1 MLDLVS
7 LGELLIDFT
16 PVGMSE
22 KGVPLFE
29 QNAGGGPA
37 NLACAAAKLGVKAAL
52 MGKVGA
58 DKFGEFLTQTIRE
71 NGVDVTG
78 LATSQSHPTA
88 LAFVHLDPNG
98 DRSFS
103 FRRKQ
108 SADTMISFRDL
119 NTTLIDRAKYFFFSS
134 FIMSAP
140 LSRKTSF
147 QAAKYAKKAGKTVV
161 FDPNLRLNVW
171 ESEKQAKA
179 VALKAIRYA
188 DIVKVSE
195 EELFFLTGENTIGQG
210 TERLWS
216 EYHLRALVVTLGAE
230 GSIIRTPLHT
240 VRTPAFD
247 VTTVDTTAAGDSF
260 NAALIC
266 ALCKSGKQIDELDE
280 PSLCQCARF
289 ANAVGSLT
297 TTKKGSISATPTLAE
312 VQALLG

>member
-1 MLDLVS
+1 VYFEKISPKFCPSFCKKTRKIKFSFPKPRLTKQKIAIILMSMNVGEDEFGMLDLVS

-195 EELFFLTGENTIGQG
+195 EELFFLTGENTCC
-210 TERLWS
+210 S
-216 EYHLRALVVTLGAE
+216 LRIARGGIRCLNIFGFLNYRVNLGL
-230 GSIIRTPLHT
+230 GC
-240 VRTPAFD
+240 
-247 VTTVDTTAAGDSF
+247 
-260 NAALIC
+260 N
-266 ALCKSGKQIDELDE
+266 
-280 PSLCQCARF
+280 
-289 ANAVGSLT
+289 VGS
-297 TTKKGSISATPTLAE
+297 
-312 VQALLG
+312 